1 MPSKKWVVEFQTTE
15 DASDCRVWGWGA
27 CSIDSPNE
35 FDHGTGID
43 SFLEWAQT
51 KDNPSCWI
59 YNLKFGAQFI
69 ISRLL
74 ALEYKWTTKHRAK
87 PQTFSTLITA
97 ANDYYGVKIVFDC
110 DGHKTK
116 ALNIFDSLKLL
127 NMSMEVTV
135 ASFGIPL
142 NPQKIPKAPRPEGY
156 IPNMQELFAIQ
167 TNCKILASALK
178 TLFDNGVKGI
188 TLSQS
193 AMADFKSREPN
204 FSSYFPKLSKEVE
217 DDIRQAYKGGFTY
230 LNPIYKEKETG
241 AGFFLDKNSMFPW
254 QALQHELPIGRPV
267 YFEGK
272 YKPSVCFP
280 LYIQKM
286 TFAADLKP
294 GKTPF
299 LRSKNSPDYSPLD
312 YIESTNGELITF
324 TLTSVEVKLLFENY
338 DVHDITYHSG
348 WKFSS
353 CRSVFNKY
361 VYHWAKEKQKAD
373 EAGNKGARVVAK
385 MYLNALFG
393 KFGTRNTGRQRMPV
407 LNSDGV
413 VEYKPI
419 GKEERKS
426 VYSPIALFITA
437 YARVELCKTIE
448 KIRKYGFKKYGRDVY
463 VYSDTDSI
471 AVTLNIEDMEDLDKI
486 IRLDKNKMGAWKL
499 EKVFAKAKF
508 IHAKCYMT
516 IDPAGIPHATIAG
529 MPREL
534 SKRMKFENFEI
545 GFTTENLKEDPE
557 LERLISNQ
565 PMLVPGGVV
574 LAPCKF
580 EIK

>member
-1 MPSKKWVVEFQTTE
+1 MATKKWVVEFKTTE

-27 CSIDSPNE
+27 CQVDNPDKFE
-35 FDHGTGID
+35 HGTDID
-43 SFLEWAQT
+43 SFLEWAQS
-51 KDNPSCWI
+51 KNNPHCWV
-59 YNLKFGAQFI
+59 YNLKFGSQFL

-74 ALEYKWTTKHRAK
+74 ALDYKWQTKHRAK
-87 PQTFSTLITA
+87 PHTFSTLITA
-97 ANDYYGVKIVFDC
+97 SNDYYGVKIVFDC
-110 DGHKTK
+110 DGHKNKT
-116 ALNIFDSLKLL
+116 LFMYDSLKLL
-127 NMSMEVTV
+127 NMSLAVTA
-135 ASFGIPL
+135 ASFGITFR
-142 NPQKIPKAPRPEGY
+142 PQSIINRERPKGY
-156 IPNMQELFAIQ
+156 VLQPDELMSIHA
-167 TNCKILASALK
+167 TCKIVAIALK
-178 TLFDNGVKGI
+178 TLFDHGVKGV

-193 AMADFKSREPN
+193 ALADFKNREPRYK
-204 FSSYFPKLSKEVE
+204 SYFPKLDKEVE

-241 AGFFLDKNSMFPW
+241 SGFFLDKNSMFPW

-267 YFEGK
+267 YFEGQ
-272 YKPSVCFP
+272 YKPSICFP

-286 TFAADLKP
+286 SFSADLKP

-299 LRSKNSPDYSPLD
+299 LRSKNSLEYSPLD
-312 YIESTNGELITF
+312 YIESTHGEIITF
-324 TLTSVEVKLLFENY
+324 TLTNMEVELLFENY
-338 DVHDITYHSG
+338 VVRDLVYHSG

-353 CRSVFNKY
+353 CRGVFNKY
-361 VYHWAKEKQKAD
+361 IYHWAKEKQKAD
-373 EAGNKGARVVAK
+373 EEGNRGARVVAK

-407 LNSDGV
+407 LNEDGV

-426 VYSPIALFITA
+426 IYSPIALFITA

-448 KIRKYGFKKYGRDVY
+448 KIRRYGWKKYGRDVY

-471 AVTLNIEDMEDLDKI
+471 AVTLSIEDMEDLDKLI
-486 IRLDKNKMGAWKL
+486 KLDKNKIGAWKL
-499 EKVFAKAKF
+499 EKVFARAKF

-516 IDPAGIPHATIAG
+516 IDPAGISHATIAG

-534 SKRMKFENFEI
+534 SKRMKFENFEV

-557 LERLISNQ
+557 LEKLISNQ
-565 PMLVPGGVV
+565 PLLVPGGVV